1 MVVDETAVVVTV
13 VVVVVVAT
21 AVVKEAADLL
31 QQIEVMS
38 LLTLPTVLSLK
49 KTPLTPLPECQR

>member
-31 QQIEVMS
+31 QQIEVAP
-38 LLTLPTVLSLK
+38 LLTIPLELSLK
-49 KTPLTPLPECQR
+49 